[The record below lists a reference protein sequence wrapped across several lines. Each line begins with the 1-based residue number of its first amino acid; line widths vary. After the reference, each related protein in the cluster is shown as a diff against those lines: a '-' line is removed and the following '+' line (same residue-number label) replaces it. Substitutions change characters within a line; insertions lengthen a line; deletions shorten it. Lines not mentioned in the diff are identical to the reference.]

1 VLVLISRALFG
12 GDMIFGCAGALL
24 VGITVGTY
32 SSIYMASNIL
42 LMMDV
47 SKEDL
52 MVPVKEGADRD
63 DLMP

>member
-1 VLVLISRALFG
+1 
-12 GDMIFGCAGALL
+12 
-24 VGITVGTY
+24 
-32 SSIYMASNIL
+32 MASNIL